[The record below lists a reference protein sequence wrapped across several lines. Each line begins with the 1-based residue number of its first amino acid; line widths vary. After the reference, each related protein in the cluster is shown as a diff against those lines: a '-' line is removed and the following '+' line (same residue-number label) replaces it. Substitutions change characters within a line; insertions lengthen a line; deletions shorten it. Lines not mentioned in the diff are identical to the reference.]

1 MYTNFVA
8 SPRATNACPTLL
20 QQLQKLNPLLS
31 GHSEPATPAHY
42 ADMQDV

>member
-1 MYTNFVA
+1 MHHLAQQMLVQLF
-8 SPRATNACPTLL
+8 

-42 ADMQDV
+42 ADMQDIQEKGLG